1 MAIRDEQYVDQWANA
16 RVVGTVRYHCEEGEM
31 AYMDTRDTIRHD
43 EDQCAELQRR
53 LRSGV
58 GTWEDHRLR

>member
-1 MAIRDEQYVDQWANA
+1 
-16 RVVGTVRYHCEEGEM
+16 
-31 AYMDTRDTIRHD
+31 MDTRDTIRHD